1 MNAPHERTGALEAA
15 LEYGKRGW
23 PVFQT
28 FIKDE
33 KLLPA
38 SAAKD
43 GGPRWDATTDPEEIN
58 GAGRLSPMQ
67 EWRLPQAGRQGYWLS
82 HVHV

>member
-1 MNAPHERTGALEAA
+1 MNGLLKAA
-15 LEYGKRGW
+15 LEYAKRGW

-28 FIKDE
+28 FIQDE

-38 SAAKD
+38 SAVKD

-58 GAGRLSPMQ
+58 GAGRLNPMQ
-67 EWRLPQAGRQGYWLS
+67 EWRLPQAGRQG
-82 HVHV
+82 

>member
-1 MNAPHERTGALEAA
+1 MNAPHERTGALKAA

-28 FIKDE
+28 VIQGGKF
-33 KLLPA
+33 LPA

-43 GGPRWDATTDPEEIN
+43 GGPRWDATTDPRSLIRDTGRTETRHLRCGPILLACCVS
-58 GAGRLSPMQ
+58 GART
-67 EWRLPQAGRQGYWLS
+67 
-82 HVHV
+82 